1 MIAYRWR
8 AVDAEG
14 RIATGELAA
23 PGRPALEAALARRG
37 LELLG
42 ARELRGRRRRALSRP
57 ALIDLL
63 VQLEQMLAAG
73 LPLQDVLADL
83 ARGKGPGPAL
93 AGGLADA
100 IARGSALSA
109 ALAAM
114 PGAISP
120 VLISLIRAGETT
132 GDLAAVLRHALR
144 ELRWQDEQAALTRRL
159 LLYPAILSAVLGLTL
174 GFLLL
179 VVVPQLGG
187 FLTGLGQRLPLQTQL
202 LLACSAA
209 LGRWGIY
216 LPPALAVGGAGWWL
230 ALQRHAGFA
239 RWCDAVL
246 LRLPVLGPV
255 LINLALTRICEVFG
269 LLYAAGIA
277 VPEALRAAT
286 AVTANRAL
294 RAALGH
300 AGERLDA
307 GQSISASFAG
317 LALLPPLLLRM
328 IAVGEQ
334 TGRLD
339 AALAHVAAI
348 LGRRAREAVE
358 RLQTLLLPGL
368 VGVLGLVV
376 LWIVWAV
383 FGPLYD
389 LLGTLRM

>member
-1 MIAYRWR
+1 MIAYRFR
-8 AVDAEG
+8 AVDAGG
-14 RIATGELAA
+14 RITVGELAA

-42 ARELRGRRRRALSRP
+42 ARELRGRRGGTLPRP
-57 ALIDLL
+57 VLIELL
-63 VQLEQMLAAG
+63 LQLEQLLAAG

-93 AGGLADA
+93 AGSLAEA
-100 IARGSALSA
+100 IARGSSLSA
-109 ALAAM
+109 ALAGM
-114 PGAISP
+114 PRGISP
-120 VLISLIRAGETT
+120 VLVSLIRAGETT
-132 GDLAAVLRHALR
+132 GDLVAVLRHALR
-144 ELRWQDEQAALTRRL
+144 DLRWQDEQATLTRRL
-159 LLYPAILSAVLGLTL
+159 LLYPAMLTAVLSLTV

-179 VVVPQLGG
+179 VVVPQLGS

-202 LLACSAA
+202 LLGCAA
-209 LGRWGIY
+209 GLGHWGIP
-216 LPPALAVGGAGWWL
+216 LLLAFGLLAAAGWL
-230 ALQRHAGFA
+230 ALQQHAGFA
-239 RWCDAVL
+239 RWCDTAL
-246 LRLPVLGPV
+246 LRMPVLGPV
-255 LINLALTRICEVFG
+255 LVDLALTRICEVFG
-269 LLYAAGIA
+269 LLYAAGIG
-277 VPEALRAAT
+277 VPEALRAAS

-294 RAALGH
+294 RAALDA
-300 AGERLDA
+300 AGQQLEA

-348 LGRRAREAVE
+348 LGRRARDAVE

-389 LLGTLRM
+389 LLGTLRL

>member
-8 AVDAEG
+8 AVDREG
-14 RIATGELAA
+14 QIATGELAA
-23 PGRPALEAALARRG
+23 PGQPALAAALAQRG
-37 LELLG
+37 LELLS

-63 VQLEQMLAAG
+63 VQLEQLLAAG

-93 AGGLADA
+93 AGSLADA

-109 ALAAM
+109 ALAAL

-159 LLYPAILSAVLGLTL
+159 LLYPAILAVVLGLTV

-179 VVVPQLGG
+179 VVVPQLAA
-187 FLTGLGQRLPLQTQL
+187 FLTGLGQRLPLQTEL

-216 LPPALAVGGAGWWL
+216 LPAVFAVCGVGCWL
-230 ALQRHAGFA
+230 VLQRHAGFA

-255 LINLALTRICEVFG
+255 LSNLALTRICEVFG

-294 RAALGH
+294 RAALEH
-300 AGERLDA
+300 AGERLAA
-307 GQSISASFAG
+307 GQSISASFTG

-339 AALAHVAAI
+339 AALGHVAAM

-358 RLQTLLLPGL
+358 RLQTLLLPAL

-389 LLGTLRM
+389 LLGTLRL